1 MGVAGAGKSTVG
13 PLLANALGLS
23 YLEGDDLHPADNV
36 RRMAQGIPLSD
47 DDRRGWLTAIAERIT
62 HALRTGSGLVIA
74 CSALKRAYRDVL
86 RGADP
91 DLQLVFLTGDAALLA
106 RRLSQRGGSHFFP
119 AYLLETQLATLEIPA
134 PEERAWTF
142 DVTDAP
148 EAIVGRILE
157 RVKAARTATG

>member
-13 PLLANALGLS
+13 SPLAIALGVS

-36 RRMAQGIPLSD
+36 GRMAQGIPLTD
-47 DDRRGWLTAIAERIT
+47 DDRRGWLQAIAQRI
-62 HALRTGSGLVIA
+62 AQARRTGTGLVIS

-86 RGADP
+86 RAADG
-91 DLQLVFLTGDAALLA
+91 DLQFVFLTGDPPLLA
-106 RRLSQRGGSHFFP
+106 RRLSQRGDHFFP
-119 AYLLETQLATLEIPA
+119 PSLLQAQLTTLEIPA

-142 DVTDAP
+142 DVTDPP

>member
-13 PLLANALGLS
+13 TVLANALGVS
-23 YLEGDDLHPADNV
+23 FLEGDDLHPADNV

-47 DDRRGWLTAIAERIT
+47 DDRRGWLTAIAARIT
-62 HALRTGSGLVIA
+62 QARRTGTGLVIA

-106 RRLSQRGGSHFFP
+106 QRLARRGGHFFP
-119 AYLLETQLATLEIPA
+119 PSLLETQLATLEIPGA
-134 PEERAWTF
+134 EERAWTF

-148 EAIVGRILE
+148 EAIVGQIVE

>member
-13 PLLANALGLS
+13 PLLANALGMS

-47 DDRRGWLTAIAERIT
+47 DDRRGWLRAIAERIT
-62 HALRTGSGLVIA
+62 QALRTGTGLVIA

-106 RRLSQRGGSHFFP
+106 RRLSQRGGHFFP
-119 AYLLETQLATLEIPA
+119 PSLLETQLATLEIPGA
-134 PEERAWTF
+134 EERAWTF
-142 DVTDAP
+142 DVTDTP
-148 EAIVGRILE
+148 EAIVGRIME